1 MPEINNSL
9 ALGIKADPIDIMKP
23 LAGAAQ
29 INSLRASTAKTQQDV
44 DYNQFL
50 QDQGG
55 GYRPSEAN
63 TLAETN
69 QKRLGLAGQIGNILV
84 NDQSTAARMQALKAA
99 KASGV
104 NIDPQVEQHIMTAPA
119 STVKQY
125 GQNMRNAAMP
135 SSTNME
141 ATGEVTR
148 NQGQYIP
155 QGIAP
160 NEPIISRTEAATGG
174 RKQPTQD
181 QVDSAIKNGRNL
193 DGSKRVLST
202 ANIAPNPDGSLPS
215 VKPTVSPGIV
225 HNPDGSIS
233 SNVTHETEATQK
245 SLGEDYAG
253 YKDSAKKAAMTK
265 YLLHNMTDDADR
277 LSTGKGA
284 TFTGTVKQWIQS
296 AQTLPG
302 VGNTVKSITGDISDP
317 IAAFEALQKNAG
329 QLTRATLQD
338 VDGKAASEYR
348 MIQQQLP
355 NVEMSPRGLKLV
367 TAQMMA
373 PEDFKQ
379 AKLQA
384 ADKWKSGNNGSLSG
398 FEADWNKNVSPTTF
412 LFARLPPSDR
422 DALIKN
428 LNKTDTGRSQLQSI
442 RRQTKWAHEN
452 GLDEF
457 VD

>member
-1 MPEINNSL
+1 MPDINNSL

-55 GYRPSEAN
+55 GFRPQEQN
-63 TLAETN
+63 TLAETS

-84 NDQSTAARMQALKAA
+84 NDQSTAARTQALKAA

>member
-23 LAGAAQ
+23 LAGAAE
-29 INSLRASTAKTQQDV
+29 INSLRTNTAKTQQDV

-55 GYRPSEAN
+55 GFRPDALN
-63 TLAETN
+63 TLAETH
-69 QKRLGLAGQIGNILV
+69 QKQMDIGGRIGSILEK
-84 NDQSTAARMQALKAA
+84 DQSLAARKQAIQLSHAA
-99 KASGV
+99 GRPV
-104 NIDPQVEQHIMTAPA
+104 DPDTEQHLLTAPA
-119 STVKQY
+119 SQVRQY
-125 GQNMRNAAMP
+125 GLNMQRGGQSA
-135 SSTNME
+135 SSNME
-141 ATGEVTR
+141 TSGDVTR
-148 NQGQYIP
+148 NQGQYVP
-155 QGIAP
+155 QGIP
-160 NEPIISRTEAATGG
+160 SNEPIISRTEAATGG

-193 DGSKRVLST
+193 DGSQRVLST